1 MRLSVFEH
9 EVTKKWLCGSEKFPG
24 LSTNRSSGLR
34 YGKKNRLSV
43 LFELEEIK
51 YFSCFVGVMET
62 RVKVEE
68 EKKRC
73 GNTWRQLLTLRG
85 SEPCQICG

>member
-1 MRLSVFEH
+1 MVKIKRL
-9 EVTKKWLCGSEKFPG
+9 P
-24 LSTNRSSGLR
+24 
-34 YGKKNRLSV
+34 V
-43 LFELEEIK
+43 LFELKEIK

-73 GNTWRQLLTLRG
+73 GNTWR
-85 SEPCQICG
+85 